1 MPKTE
6 TKPIMRWM
14 KKNIGLGASIAHFVL
29 REENGMYIT
38 TCGKA
43 TVEAKFWVDLTDD
56 EMVLVTY
63 DPKSRC
69 GMCKYSWRSLKP
81 ENT

>member
-1 MPKTE
+1 MPKKE
-6 TKPIMRWM
+6 PKPIMRWM

-29 REENGMYIT
+29 REENGVYIT
-38 TCGKA
+38 TCNKA
-43 TVEAKFWVDLTDD
+43 KAEANLWVDLTEE

-69 GMCKYSWRSLKP
+69 GMCKQSWRSLKP
-81 ENT
+81 ENM